1 MTARLETEPWS
12 VERMPDLTGTTI
24 IITGANSGIGLEAA
38 RSFAHHGAHVVLA
51 VRDERRGRDAA
62 ATIEGS
68 TEVRRLDLA
77 DLASVRAF
85 AENWRG
91 DIHVLVNNAGVL
103 IPPFGKTRDGFELQF
118 GINHLGHF
126 ALTNL
131 LLPYLTGRVV
141 TVASSAHRTGR
152 IDFNDLD
159 WSTRPYRG
167 GSEAYAQSKL
177 ANLLFTLELQRR
189 LEASDSRVI
198 ATAAHPGMATTN
210 LGAGAGNAILKLVG
224 QVAVPWFAQSAVAGA
239 TTTVFAATAPM
250 PGGGYVGPSRR
261 GELAGPPVLVDR
273 AAAAEDQVT
282 AARLWSVSEE
292 LTGVEFPL
300 SR

>member
-12 VERMPDLTGTTI
+12 VERLPDLTGTTI

-38 RSFAHHGAHVVLA
+38 RLFAHHGAHVVLA
-51 VRDERRGRDAA
+51 VRDERRGSDAA
-62 ATIEGS
+62 ATVEGS
-68 TEVRRLDLA
+68 TEVRHLDLA

-152 IDFNDLD
+152 IDFDC
-159 WSTRPYRG
+159 
-167 GSEAYAQSKL
+167 A
-177 ANLLFTLELQRR
+177 
-189 LEASDSRVI
+189 
-198 ATAAHPGMATTN
+198 
-210 LGAGAGNAILKLVG
+210 
-224 QVAVPWFAQSAVAGA
+224 
-239 TTTVFAATAPM
+239 
-250 PGGGYVGPSRR
+250 
-261 GELAGPPVLVDR
+261 
-273 AAAAEDQVT
+273 
-282 AARLWSVSEE
+282 
-292 LTGVEFPL
+292 
-300 SR
+300 